1 MRAKGM
7 ISVLAGLGIATAG
20 LVYVPAAQA
29 VAAGL
34 RHRTNNSVSKLL
46 TCVTLE
52 GVLEHEEALQE
63 IADDNGGNRAAGTS
77 GYDASVD
84 YVERRLE
91 RAGYRVTRQ
100 EFEFFDFR
108 ELGSSVLQQTAPSAG
123 DLRRGHR
130 LRGHRPLGP
139 G

>member
-1 MRAKGM
+1 MP
-7 ISVLAGLGIATAG
+7 V
-20 LVYVPAAQA
+20 AQA
-29 VAAGL
+29 APQGCDN
-34 RHRTNNSVSKLL
+34 RTNNSVSKLL

-63 IADDNGGNRAAGTS
+63 IADENDGNRAAGTS

-84 YVERRLE
+84 YVEERLE

-108 ELGSSVLQQTAPSAG
+108 ELGL
-123 DLRRGHR
+123 
-130 LRGHRPLGP
+130 LGP
-139 G
+139 AADRAGRRSPTSRTPTSRSPTTRRPVTSPPR